1 MTDPVHPAV
10 LEPVYDKLFGARQR
24 MSSLPVL
31 CQEVASNGP
40 AWLPLVLVL
49 GAIGAVAYA
58 DHRVVVPSL
67 IYLYILPL
75 TVGAILLRKEI
86 SYVMNS
92 LRTWSWPRKSSACFF
107 PRTCHSRAAISRH
120 DAASEGVGGDYYDYI
135 SVDAHT
141 MQIVIAEVAGKG
153 VLAPF

>member
-75 TVGAILLRKEI
+75 TVGAILLPQG
-86 SYVMNS
+86 NQ
-92 LRTWSWPRKSSACFF
+92 LRDELLKDVELA
-107 PRTCHSRAAISRH
+107 
-120 DAASEGVGGDYYDYI
+120 
-135 SVDAHT
+135 
-141 MQIVIAEVAGKG
+141 AEVQR
-153 VLAPF
+153 LFLPSDLPFPGCK